1 MFGSQPGVLLGCSAT
16 LVRVVRKGLR
26 IWLTVALALLG
37 LAMAGVGLRLYMER
51 AAENGLRPGED
62 IAFATLPDPLP
73 SNAFVA
79 CPPGYCRV
87 TGVMASPIFTVDA
100 DQLYR
105 LWTQMLADEPR
116 IVQLVADPARRR
128 IVVLQ
133 RSALFRFPDVVTAEF
148 VPLDGGRSS
157 LAVHSRARY
166 GSADFGVNRRR
177 VTTWLQHLEQL
188 APAQG
193 P

>member
-1 MFGSQPGVLLGCSAT
+1 MFRSQPGVLLGCSAIR
-16 LVRVVRKGLR
+16 VRVVWKGLP

-37 LAMAGVGLRLYMER
+37 LAMAGLGLRLYMER

-62 IAFATLPDPLP
+62 IAFTALADPLP

-87 TGVMASPIFTVDA
+87 TGVMTSPIFTVDA
-100 DQLYR
+100 EQLYR
-105 LWTQMLADEPR
+105 AWMQMLAEEPR
-116 IVQLVADPARRR
+116 IAQLAADPARRR

-133 RSALFRFPDVVTAEF
+133 RSALFRFPDIVTTEF
-148 VPLDGGRSS
+148 VPLDDGRSS

-177 VTTWLQHLEQL
+177 VTTWLQQLEEL
-188 APAQG
+188 APTQR